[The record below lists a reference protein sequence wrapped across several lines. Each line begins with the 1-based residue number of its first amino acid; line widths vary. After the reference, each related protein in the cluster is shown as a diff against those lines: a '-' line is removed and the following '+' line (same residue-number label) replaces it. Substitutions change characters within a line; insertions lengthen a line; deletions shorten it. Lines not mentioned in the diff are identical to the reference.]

1 MAEQSNNIKKSR
13 SLIFIGIFIFFLFL
27 AHLWTKLF
35 LFKSLPKTLF
45 YFVHNQETVLK
56 HPYFIQMILGIILDL
71 IKPTLSSVGLLLG
84 AIFIIRSKNW
94 ARLLVIYSCSIL
106 LGILIFQFVKSYS
119 EIYIH
124 LNGNACLQEMMKEYV
139 GVDPQLFLSNKWPYI
154 QTVLVQMLC
163 YLLPIYFLTLPKIK
177 RQFNDIP
184 LITPK

>member
-1 MAEQSNNIKKSR
+1 MVEQINNMKKSC

-27 AHLWTKLF
+27 AHLWTNLF

-45 YFVHNQETVLK
+45 YFAHNQETVSK

-71 IKPTLSSVGLLLG
+71 IKAALSSVGLLLG

-106 LGILIFQFVKSYS
+106 LVILIFQFVKSYI
-119 EIYIH
+119 EIYVH
-124 LNGNACLQEMMKEYV
+124 LNGNACLQEMIRKYV
-139 GVDPQLFLSNKWPYI
+139 DIDSQIFLSNKWPYI

-177 RQFNDIP
+177 RQFSDIP
-184 LITPK
+184 LINPK